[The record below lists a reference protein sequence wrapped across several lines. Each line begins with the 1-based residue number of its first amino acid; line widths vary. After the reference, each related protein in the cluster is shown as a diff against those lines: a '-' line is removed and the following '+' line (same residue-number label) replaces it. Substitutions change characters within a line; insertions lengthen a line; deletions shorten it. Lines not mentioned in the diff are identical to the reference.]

1 MELVVDA
8 SVAVKWFVPE
18 SHEAVAREILS
29 REGTLHAPDL
39 FRAEV
44 VSVLCRKIQIEE
56 LKADEGREALNTFM
70 QLPVQYHAMTDLLV
84 PAFEIALESRQYV
97 YDCVYLILAAQLNIR
112 MVTGDNRFCK
122 AIQKTEF
129 RNHIHWIGDALA
141 AGGYPC
147 Q

>member
-1 MELVVDA
+1 MDLVVDA
-8 SVAVKWFVPE
+8 SVAVMWFVPE
-18 SHEAVAREILS
+18 PHSMTAKEILT
-29 REGTLHAPDL
+29 RDGTLHAPDL

-56 LKADEGREALNTFM
+56 LKADEGREALNAFM
-70 QLPVQYHAMTDLLV
+70 QLPVQFHPMAGLLV

-112 MVTGDNRFCK
+112 MVTADKRFYK

-129 RNHIHWIGDALA
+129 KNHIAWIEDALA
-141 AGGYPC
+141 AGGVSGE
-147 Q
+147 

>member
-18 SHEAVAREILS
+18 LHAATAREILS
-29 REGTLHAPDL
+29 REVTLHAPDL

-44 VSVLCRKIQIEE
+44 ISVLCKKIQVKQ
-56 LKADEGREALNTFM
+56 LKPDEGREALSVFM
-70 QLPVQYHAMTDLLV
+70 QLPIQFHPTADLFV

-97 YDCVYLILAAQLNIR
+97 YDCVYLILATQLNIR
-112 MVTGDNRFCK
+112 MVTADRQFYK

-129 RNHIHWIGDALA
+129 KNHISWVEDALA
-141 AGGYPC
+141 EGGANGE
-147 Q
+147 

>member
-8 SVAVKWFVPE
+8 SVAVMWFVPE
-18 SHEAVAREILS
+18 PHSITAKEILT
-29 REGTLHAPDL
+29 RDGTLHAPDL

-56 LKADEGREALNTFM
+56 LKADEGREALNAFM
-70 QLPVQYHAMTDLLV
+70 QLPVHFHATAELLV

-97 YDCVYLILAAQLNIR
+97 YDCVYLILAAHLNTR
-112 MVTGDNRFCK
+112 MVTADRRFYK

-129 RNHIHWIGDALA
+129 RTHICWIEDALTA
-141 AGGYPC
+141 RVSDE
-147 Q
+147 